1 MELEEKGVSPLLEL
15 QVVMSCVSGLQAAEN
30 WT

>member
-1 MELEEKGVSPLLEL
+1 MELEEKVVSPLLGL
-15 QVVMSCVSGLQAAEN
+15 QVVMSHMSGLQAAEN